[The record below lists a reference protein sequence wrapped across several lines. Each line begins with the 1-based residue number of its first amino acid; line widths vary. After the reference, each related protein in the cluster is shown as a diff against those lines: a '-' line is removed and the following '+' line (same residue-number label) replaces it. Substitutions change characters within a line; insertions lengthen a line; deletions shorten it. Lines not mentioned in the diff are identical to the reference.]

1 MGLHLTKPIEW
12 VERASLP
19 QRAGIY
25 VIARGDPT
33 NTVYIGRT
41 RAVKGIRGRIRQF
54 HRSASSG
61 KKGHAG
67 GVTFHGVFNGDTS
80 DLCVSVHLPDGI
92 DPANHILHPYIAYA
106 ERRLIWEHV
115 EAHGAL
121 PVCNSE

>member
-1 MGLHLTKPIEW
+1 M
-12 VERASLP
+12 P

-25 VIARGDPT
+25 VIAKGEPT

-41 RAVKGIRGRIRQF
+41 WAAKGIRIRIRQF
-54 HRSASSG
+54 HRSASTG

-67 GVTFHGVFNGDTS
+67 GVTFHGVFHGETS
-80 DLCVSVHLPDGI
+80 DLWVSVHLPDGI
-92 DPANHILHPYIAYA
+92 DQAGHILRPYIAYA

-115 EAHGAL
+115 EVHGVL